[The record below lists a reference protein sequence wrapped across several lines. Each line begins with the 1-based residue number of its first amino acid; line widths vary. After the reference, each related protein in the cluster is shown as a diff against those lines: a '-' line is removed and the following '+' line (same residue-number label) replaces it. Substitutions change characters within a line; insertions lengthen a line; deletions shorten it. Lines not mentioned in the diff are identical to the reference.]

1 MSGEQRTQRDRKAS
15 AMSNQGREAAAQP
28 AKGAYRPK
36 AARFQRLIVG
46 LASFAG
52 GLVAVILQSG
62 SGPALTAVMVA
73 FAAIGVFSII
83 TTSVR
88 LLRGEERRNEEL
100 ARSLLAATGD
110 AVAVVEDGDRLVEV
124 NGPYLRLTRARETQ
138 APTPERFLS
147 RIPGAQAPMAM
158 LLRSISEG
166 VHVNQ
171 FFPFDPEPDGRRLTV
186 GVYPL
191 EGARRVLWVLT
202 VTDPEGGRATAG
214 AAPQRQRLSSP
225 VAPALAE
232 AEGARVLAELWES
245 APVGLLLLNGEAARL
260 PNGTC
265 AHYLGYDLADWGH
278 TLMPLEEVVDP
289 AHCAAVREA
298 LLHGAAAPE
307 GLDVDL
313 VCRDGGVFAARLWL
327 NGQPGA
333 ECIAAFVPRSATRA
347 MPAQG
352 MIAAPAA
359 SPLGSASAAA
369 APLATAPSETRR
381 SASADAVFF
390 SRSPLAM
397 AMVDRAG
404 RVVEANGSFSRLFAG
419 ASAQVME
426 ARLDHLV
433 SERDAQA
440 VDRLVKDMLAG
451 AAQPAPL
458 EVNVAGEGGRSA
470 RLYVSTL
477 GPTVPGLAV
486 YAVDTTAQRALEVQF
501 AQSQKM
507 QAIGQLAG
515 GVAHDFNNVL
525 TAILGYCDLLLTNHR
540 PSDPSFPDIM
550 QIKQNANR
558 AAGLVRQLLAFSRR
572 QTLRPQVIQLTDV
585 ISELS
590 MLLRRLIGERIT
602 LDVQHGRDLWPVKVD
617 VNQFEQVIVNLAV
630 NARDAMSDGGVLTL
644 RTANVTADETAQYSD
659 GSLAPADYVLIEVTD
674 TGSGIPPGILD
685 KIFEPFFSTKDVG
698 KGTGLGL
705 STVYGIVKQTGGNIL
720 VQSREGHG
728 ATFRVFLP
736 RHVGGEVEDVLAP
749 PEPEIRSADLTG
761 QATVLLVED
770 EDAVRA
776 FAARAL
782 SARGYNVV
790 VAASG
795 AEALQ
800 AYEQSS
806 SRIELVVSDVVM
818 PEMDGPTLLR
828 ELRARDPNLKVI
840 FISGYAEEAFSKNL
854 PEGEKFS
861 FLPKPFTLKQLVAAV
876 KEATRR

>member
-1 MSGEQRTQRDRKAS
+1 MSGEQRTRRDRKAS
-15 AMSNQGREAAAQP
+15 AMSNDSREAP
-28 AKGAYRPK
+28 ASSSRGAFRPK
-36 AARFQRLIVG
+36 VARFQRLTVG

-62 SGPALTAVMVA
+62 SGPALTAVMVG

-100 ARSLLAATGD
+100 ARSLLSATGD

-124 NGPYLRLTRARETQ
+124 NAPYLRLTRARETQ

-191 EGARRVLWVLT
+191 EGARRVLWVMT
-202 VTDPEGGRATAG
+202 VTDPEGGRALTSGASERARAAV
-214 AAPQRQRLSSP
+214 AAPLAS
-225 VAPALAE
+225 AE
-232 AEGARVLAELWES
+232 AEGARVLAQLWET

-265 AHYLGYDLADWGH
+265 AHHLGYDLAEWGH
-278 TLMPLEEVVDP
+278 APMPLEEVVD
-289 AHCAAVREA
+289 AGHCAAVREA
-298 LLHGAAAPE
+298 IAAGTTPPD

-313 VCRDGGVFAARLWL
+313 ISRAGAVFAARLWL
-327 NGQPGA
+327 NGTPGG
-333 ECIAAFVPRSATRA
+333 ECIAAFVPRSATRVLS
-347 MPAQG
+347 AQE
-352 MIAAPAA
+352 
-359 SPLGSASAAA
+359 SPGPVAAA
-369 APLATAPSETRR
+369 LPVASTSETRR
-381 SASADAVFF
+381 SAGADAVFF

-419 ASAQVME
+419 AAPQLIE
-426 ARLDHLV
+426 ARLDLLV

-451 AAQPAPL
+451 SGQPAPV
-458 EVNVAGEGGRSA
+458 EVNVAGEAGRSA

-630 NARDAMSDGGVLTL
+630 NARDAMPGGGVLTL
-644 RTANVTADETAQYSD
+644 RTGNVTAAETAAFSD

-685 KIFEPFFSTKDVG
+685 KIFEPFFSTKEVG

-720 VQSREGHG
+720 VQSREGEG
-728 ATFRVFLP
+728 TTFRVFLP
-736 RHVGGEVEDVLAP
+736 RHEAGEAEEAP
-749 PEPEIRSADLTG
+749 AAPEPEARAADLTG

-776 FAARAL
+776 FASRAL

-790 VAASG
+790 AAASG

-800 AYEQSS
+800 AYEESA

>member
-1 MSGEQRTQRDRKAS
+1 MSGEQRTRRDRKAS
-15 AMSNQGREAAAQP
+15 AAMSKDSREAAAQP
-28 AKGAYRPK
+28 AKGTFRSK
-36 AARFQRLIVG
+36 VARFQRLTVG

-171 FFPFDPEPDGRRLTV
+171 FFPFDPEPEGRRLTV

-202 VTDPEGGRATAG
+202 VTDPEGGRASAG
-214 AAPQRQRLSSP
+214 GATQRQRLSAP
-225 VAPALAE
+225 VAPGLAE
-232 AEGARVLAELWES
+232 VEGARVLAEFWER
-245 APVGLLLLNGEAARL
+245 APVGLLLLSGEAARL

-265 AHYLGYDLADWGH
+265 AHYLGYDLADWGQ
-278 TLMPLEEVVDP
+278 TLMPLDEVVDL

-298 LLHGAAAPE
+298 LLQGSA
-307 GLDVDL
+307 GQDGMDVDL
-313 VCRDGGVFAARLWL
+313 ICRDGAVFAARLWL
-327 NGQPGA
+327 NGSPGA
-333 ECIAAFVPRSATRA
+333 ECVAAFVPRSAARA
-347 MPAQG
+347 MPEQA
-352 MIAAPAA
+352 MIAAPVA
-359 SPLGSASAAA
+359 SPLA
-369 APLATAPSETRR
+369 APLAAPASQTRR

-451 AAQPAPL
+451 AAQPAPV

-630 NARDAMSDGGVLTL
+630 NARDAMSGGGVLTL
-644 RTANVTADETAQYSD
+644 RTANVTASETAEYSD

-674 TGSGIPPGILD
+674 TGSGIPPAIID

-736 RHVGGEVEDVLAP
+736 RHVGGEAEDVLAP

-795 AEALQ
+795 VEALQ
-800 AYEQSS
+800 AFEQSS